1 MKFVLAI
8 LMLILLAGAAYAADQ
23 PADTNSDPSAVL
35 TNAEPGA
42 TPPPAEQPAGPS
54 KDEKKR
60 TVFALTAGMYGSTS
74 ASVRAVYGDHF
85 LRLGLRPL
93 PTNAPHNWRFAYDAN
108 YISMSSISAGT
119 LTTNTVTLIP
129 VTAGF
134 LRRFGKNDVKSYAA
148 INVGPYYGNVSIPDR
163 GIRENGWGWDANLTF
178 GTVFKERYCI
188 EARYDMMSKFAGFD
202 FSSLSLS
209 VAMKVFTMKL

>member
-1 MKFVLAI
+1 MKFVLAC
-8 LMLILLAGAAYAADQ
+8 LLLIMLAGAAYAADQ
-23 PADTNSDPSAVL
+23 PANANSDPAVVY
-35 TNAEPGA
+35 TNADTGA
-42 TPPPAEQPAGPS
+42 TPPPAEQPADTS
-54 KDEKKR
+54 KDKKKT
-60 TVFALTAGMYGSTS
+60 TVFALTAGMYSPAS
-74 ASVRAVYGDHF
+74 ANVRTVYGDHF

-93 PTNAPHNWRFAYDAN
+93 PTNAPHNWRFAYDVN
-108 YISMSSISAGT
+108 YITMSSMTADT
-119 LTTNTVTLIP
+119 LTKNNVMLIP

-148 INVGPYYGNVSIPDR
+148 VNVGPYYGSVSIPDL
-163 GIRENGWGWDANLTF
+163 GINEHGWGLDANLTF

-188 EARYDMMSKFAGFD
+188 EARYDLMNKFAGFD

>member
-1 MKFVLAI
+1 MKFVLAFF
-8 LMLILLAGAAYAADQ
+8 LLILLAGAAYAADQ
-23 PADTNSDPSAVL
+23 PADTNSDPAVVN

-42 TPPPAEQPAGPS
+42 TPPPAEQPAETS
-54 KDEKKR
+54 KDKKKR
-60 TVFALTAGMYGSTS
+60 TVFALTAGMYGPTS

-93 PTNAPHNWRFAYDAN
+93 PTNAPHDWRFAYDAN
-108 YISMSSISAGT
+108 YITMSSIIAGT
-119 LTTNTVTLIP
+119 STKNNVTLIP
-129 VTAGF
+129 ITAGF
-134 LRRFGKNDVKSYAA
+134 LRRFGKNDMTSYAA
-148 INVGPYYGNVSIPDR
+148 INVGPYYGNVSIPYL
-163 GIRENGWGWDANLTF
+163 GIAEHGWGWDANLTL
-178 GTVFKERYCI
+178 GAVFKEKYCI